1 MIKLFR
7 KNTEESR
14 SSTDGIKETGE
25 KNELRKETEMKEENV
40 TYLTSDAEFKGT
52 IKFSNA
58 LKIDGKFEGDMIT
71 NDGEVYVGKAGSV
84 KANVKAKNATIEG
97 HVDGNVTATEKVV
110 LKQKAQLIGDLKA
123 RTLVIEEGVVFVG
136 KCNVNPDGFKT
147 DNVHFKEGKK
157 EEKKDLE

>member
-7 KNTEESR
+7 KDTEESR
-14 SSTDGIKETGE
+14 SSTDDIKETGE
-25 KNELRKETEMKEENV
+25 KNKLRKETEMKEENV

-52 IKFSNA
+52 IKFNNA

-71 NDGEVYVGKAGSV
+71 NDGEVYVGKTGSI

-147 DNVHFKEGKK
+147 DTVHFKEGKK
-157 EEKKDLE
+157 EEQKDLE